1 VTDEFLGYDRVRVIE
16 LRTRVRAAV
25 DFFDGISSDEPCA
38 AGTIAT
44 IRGIGRRLST
54 EWMPY
59 LTTLV
64 GDPSMRDWPSTG
76 PPHPPGTARR
86 GGTTAVATFDPSVPS
101 DADLALA
108 EIANHFRALD
118 TDGDGELSWAEIA
131 AGAFSD
137 DAELSAACRFLVDHP
152 LAFVNTALADA
163 NYSVGD
169 VDDLSIDNLE
179 DGGWEFDMDGDLA
192 LWQYMTLTPATIIT
206 AQTQNRHQRTL
217 ARPDVFAAA
226 DGVDDEGEIDG
237 RVSRDG
243 LAALAE
249 QTSDPDVI
257 AMCEYFAEHPDAFKR
272 IDRESPDT
280 GFDGT
285 IAYDQLF
292 ALGLHQGALI
302 GLPDPTIP
310 NALRDLYGDPVDP
323 LDPGDGDTQ
332 FIHYP
337 IEPQPGQG
345 QVVIVLYIPT
355 PTAGVTPVEGA
366 PVLGDLLVSEGNGR
380 GPDPAAHPSDSK
392 LHLVVDY
399 ETGIA
404 TVRIPPSVGLDG
416 GVSDALPIVTDMGAG
431 GIWLGR
437 LTPAGDSNHV
447 NVAVDESGSIEMNVA
462 ILNADKRVVAPWVN
476 GRYVISPADGGRVQ
490 LFWMRDPFPAM
501 EAYHVYPDGEIVT
514 LADDDADWG
523 AVVGLVSDVDD
534 SGGVSVG

>member
-1 VTDEFLGYDRVRVIE
+1 MTDEFLGYDRVRVID

-44 IRGIGRRLST
+44 IRGIGHRLST
-54 EWMPY
+54 EWTPY

-64 GDPSMRDWPSTG
+64 GDPSMRDWAGTG
-76 PPHPPGTARR
+76 PPQPPGPALR
-86 GGTTAVATFDPSVPS
+86 GGTSAVATYDPSVPS

-108 EIANHFRALD
+108 EIADRFGALD
-118 TDGDGELSWAEIA
+118 TDGDGELSWEEIA
-131 AGAFSD
+131 AGADSD
-137 DAELSAACRFLVDHP
+137 DAELAAACRFLVDHP

-192 LWQYMTLTPATIIT
+192 LWQYMTLTAATIVT

-226 DGVDDEGEIDG
+226 DGVDDDGEIDG
-237 RVSRDG
+237 CVSRDG

-249 QTSDPDVI
+249 QTDDPDVI

-310 NALRDLYGDPVDP
+310 DALRDLYGDPVE
-323 LDPGDGDTQ
+323 PGDGDTQ

-345 QVVIVLYIPT
+345 QVVLALYIPT

-366 PVLGDLLVSEGNGR
+366 PVLGDLLVSEGDGR
-380 GPDPAAHPSDSK
+380 GPDPTAHPSNSR
-392 LHLVVDY
+392 LHLIVDY
-399 ETGIA
+399 EAGIA

-416 GVSDALPIVTDMGAG
+416 GVSDALPIVTDMGAAAM
-431 GIWLGR
+431 WLGR
-437 LTPAGDSNHV
+437 LTPGGDSNHV
-447 NVAVDESGSIEMNVA
+447 RISVGESGSIEMNVA
-462 ILNADKRVVAPWVN
+462 ILNADKRTVAPWLN
-476 GRYVISPADGGRVQ
+476 GRFVISPADGDHVQ
-490 LFWMRDPFPAM
+490 LFWARDKFPAM
-501 EAYHVYPDGEIVT
+501 EAYHIYPDGDIVT
-514 LADDDADWG
+514 LADDDADLG
-523 AVVGLVSDVDD
+523 AVVGLLGDA
-534 SGGVSVG
+534 GVSAGVNVG